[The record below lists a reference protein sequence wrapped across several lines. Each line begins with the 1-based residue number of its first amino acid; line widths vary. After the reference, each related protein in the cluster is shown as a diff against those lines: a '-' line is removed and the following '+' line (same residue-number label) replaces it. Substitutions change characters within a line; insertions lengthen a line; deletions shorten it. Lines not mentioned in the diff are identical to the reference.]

1 MAAIILESLTQRVRN
16 LGRAACAVLGA
27 AARICRLPQR
37 CTAAHQKRAVCYRRI
52 GERPVRVDITYM
64 SVIDPHTGE
73 SFWDDSRRWGS
84 LLVARA
90 TKDLIVEFKEELAV
104 EEVAGK
110 VTPSS

>member
-1 MAAIILESLTQRVRN
+1 
-16 LGRAACAVLGA
+16 
-27 AARICRLPQR
+27 
-37 CTAAHQKRAVCYRRI
+37 
-52 GERPVRVDITYM
+52 M